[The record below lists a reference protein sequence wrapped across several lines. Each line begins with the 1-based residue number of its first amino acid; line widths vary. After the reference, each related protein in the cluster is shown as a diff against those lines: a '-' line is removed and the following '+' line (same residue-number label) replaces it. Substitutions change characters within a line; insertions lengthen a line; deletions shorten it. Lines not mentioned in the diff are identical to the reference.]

1 MTSPQD
7 GSPSLREALLR
18 LERGRAREAGL
29 RRDSEAMLG
38 AIQIVARGGN
48 PGLLFR
54 NLIDHFQPIVGFDW
68 VGLLRKSSE
77 GAWKVCRDIQPEHP
91 EIALQHSSTFER
103 AIQGET
109 IVAFD
114 ARSIEGLSDCETQ
127 LRSPIG
133 SALIYALEFEGHPIL
148 CVCFHADRGRF
159 SREHTKLVDKFRPL
173 LNQALSVASAELA
186 RGQVLKLQSQS
197 REYSKQIQLLETGT
211 NAIGVGLL
219 TWDGE
224 SAPRNPSETLLK
236 MVSPWPSLDAWW
248 SDLSTRLGRETMSH
262 NLSAGETLEIEVE
275 SPTGVQRTYT
285 VACALPGPFMRGTET
300 PLLVTDRT
308 ERVREE
314 EERNRAEA
322 RFRNLF
328 HSSAD
333 GVVVLNADGQVIES
347 NEKANQLLQLD
358 NAEQIQSW
366 VDLHTEEFVQK
377 AAQAISTASL
387 QQEDR
392 YQADLRGRHGPLFT
406 AEILLKKIQVGG
418 ESLIQVIF
426 RDVTQQQEAQLQLKQ
441 SEAHKSAVLKAALDC
456 IISIDRNGRIIE
468 FNPAAEATLGWTRD
482 EVIGHRM
489 SEFFIPEEHRAD
501 HDAGLLR
508 FLETGKANVLGK
520 RLELPAITKSGE
532 TILTEAAITQTIGL
546 DGRPMFTGF
555 LRDIT
560 EQKAA
565 QNALRVAKEEAEAAS
580 SAKSDFLASMSHELR
595 TPLHVIAGI
604 SELARERKANAEF
617 TELLSVIDSSTRSL
631 LRLID
636 DLLDI
641 SRIEAGQLPIQSENV
656 DLSALLEDL
665 HSMFSYRAGEKN
677 LELEW
682 RVSEAVPK
690 LVRTD
695 PARLRQILVNLL
707 SNAIKFTETG
717 RVTLRVEVHG
727 EDRAPT
733 LRLIVRD
740 TGQGFDITQ
749 RDKLFERFEQ
759 LGREDQGLRE
769 AGGVGLGLA
778 ISHGLAELMGGT
790 LSADSEIGRGS
801 EFALDL
807 PIEVVHADSLS
818 QSPSQSSQAG
828 QATEPLQILVVDDHA
843 DNRLLAERMLTGAGH
858 TVVLA
863 ESGQEAL
870 ALAKSQKPD
879 LVLMDVEMPEWNGFE
894 TTRRFHE
901 HPELAHLPILALTAH
916 AVRGFRERCL
926 EAGMD
931 GYLSKPFSRQEL
943 LQVIGAYS
951 FHGGDASQDR
961 AIEGE
966 IVSVDDDIIDLIPDY
981 LEGSIALA
989 EDALR
994 AAQQRNL
1001 DEVRAIAHKIKGSG
1015 SSYGFPRIS
1024 ELGSDLHA
1032 AAVGEEAELAAEA
1045 GEELIQYLANVRYQ
1059 ARSASSK

>member
-1 MTSPQD
+1 
-7 GSPSLREALLR
+7 
-18 LERGRAREAGL
+18 
-29 RRDSEAMLG
+29 MLG

-77 GAWKVCRDIQPEHP
+77 GTWKVCRDIQPEHP

-114 ARSIEGLSDCETQ
+114 ARSIEGLSNCETQ
-127 LRSPIG
+127 LCSPVG
-133 SALIYALEFEGHPIL
+133 SALIYALDFEGHPIL
-148 CVCFHADRGRF
+148 CVCLHSERGRF
-159 SREHTKLVDKFRPL
+159 SRGHTKLVEKFRPL

-197 REYSKQIQLLETGT
+197 REYSRQIQLLETGT

-224 SAPRNPSETLLK
+224 GTPRNPSDTLLK
-236 MVSPWPSLDAWW
+236 MVSPWPSLDVWW
-248 SDLSTRLGRETMSH
+248 SDLSTQLGRKTMCQD
-262 NLSAGETLEIEVE
+262 LSAGETLEVE
-275 SPTGVQRTYT
+275 IKSPTGAQRTYS
-285 VACALPGPFMRGTET
+285 VACALPGPFMRGTDT

-377 AAQAISTASL
+377 AAQAVSTASL

-392 YQADLRGRHGPLFT
+392 YQAGLRGRHGPQFT

-441 SEAHKSAVLKAALDC
+441 SEARKSAVLKAALDC

-508 FLETGKANVLGK
+508 FLQTGKANVLGK

-665 HSMFSYRAGEKN
+665 YSMFNYRAGKKN

-682 RVSEAVPK
+682 RVSEVVPE

-707 SNAIKFTETG
+707 SNAINFTETG

-727 EDRAPT
+727 EDRTPT
-733 LRLIVRD
+733 LRFVVRD
-740 TGQGFDITQ
+740 TGRGFDITQ

-759 LGREDQGLRE
+759 LGRENHGLRE
-769 AGGVGLGLA
+769 SGGVGLGLA
-778 ISHGLAELMGGT
+778 ISRGLAELMGGT

-818 QSPSQSSQAG
+818 QSPSQSSQSSQAGQAGQAG

-943 LQVIGAYS
+943 LQAIGAYS

-966 IVSVDDDIIDLIPDY
+966 IVSVDDDMLDLIPSY
-981 LEGSIALA
+981 LERSSALA

-994 AAQQRNL
+994 AAHERDL

-1024 ELGSDLHA
+1024 ELGNALHA
-1032 AAVGEEAELAAEA
+1032 AAVGKEAGLAAEA